1 MLERSAIVKKFELFS
16 VSTGGIGRWITAHTD
31 PAVLDRLSTIDTDPL
46 SAVQFNQLLVLGH
59 EAPAGDAFFRYYWLE
74 QPDKHPY
81 DVTKLEGF
89 SDDWLQHDA
98 IASLDHL
105 KWGLY
110 RLYVDG
116 LLYFGNVRTAY
127 RELRELTSEQLR
139 VFFEAQCLD
148 TNAIKRRGPPL
159 SLRKIAKDNRYLI
172 SEMACKSY
180 GDPTASTSLD
190 LREVLLA
197 AYQAHHAAGQT
208 APTIREL
215 LENRIPQ
222 EHKTRQ
228 QEFLFSADEVL
239 DETVSSLEELKAKF
253 DAVAEQFSEARNSAL
268 ENTHLYLSMLSDLDV
283 YMATSMRSRADF
295 RAMAD
300 SCERIFA
307 DSKLKNMNLR
317 YFDPTLSAAGGH
329 EDKGLIECLMVKC
342 AKILVYSAGEKESY
356 GKDAEAAM
364 ALSLGKPVI
373 FYCDQS
379 QRSRFYR
386 EVHPLSRLIEFETG
400 IVVGAIVTDNLEDVP
415 ELIRRIFENE
425 MEYYLEKS
433 ASGSLRLKEKLTD
446 SVVRLQT
453 SDRLLNATF
462 WNHYHR
468 TQKKSFKHGVNL
480 KYPPGNIYALS

>member
-1 MLERSAIVKKFELFS
+1 MPQRNAIVDKFELFS
-16 VSTGGIGRWITAHTD
+16 LSTGGIGRWITADTD
-31 PAVLDRLSTIDTDPL
+31 PSVFDRLSTIDTDPL

-74 QPDKHPY
+74 KPSQHPY
-81 DVTKLEGF
+81 DVRKIEGF
-89 SDDWLQHDA
+89 KDDWLHNNA
-98 IASLDHL
+98 ITSLDHL

-110 RLYVDG
+110 RLYMDG
-116 LLYFGNVRTAY
+116 LLYFGNVRSAY
-127 RELRELTSEQLR
+127 RELRELTSDQLR
-139 VFFEAQCLD
+139 AFFEAQCLN
-148 TNAIKRRGPPL
+148 TSAIKRRGPPL
-159 SLRKIAKDNRYLI
+159 SLRKIAKDDRYLI

-180 GDPTASTSLD
+180 GDPVAGTSLD
-190 LREVLLA
+190 LRDALLA
-197 AYQAHHAAGQT
+197 AYQVHRDAGQT
-208 APTIREL
+208 NPTVREL
-215 LENRIPQ
+215 IENRIPQ

-228 QEFLFSADEVL
+228 QEFIFSADEVL
-239 DETVSSLEELKAKF
+239 NERVSSLEELQDKF
-253 DAVAEQFSEARNSAL
+253 DVVARKFSQARDSAL
-268 ENTHLYLSMLSDLDV
+268 KNTHLYLSMLSDLDV

-300 SCERIFA
+300 TCERIFT
-307 DSKLKNMNLR
+307 DPMLKNMNLR

-379 QRSRFYR
+379 VRSRFYR

-400 IVVGAIVTDNLEDVP
+400 IAVGAIVTDNLEEVP

-433 ASGSLRLKEKLTD
+433 PSGSLRLKEKLTN

-453 SDRLLNATF
+453 SDRLLNETF
-462 WNHYHR
+462 WNHYHQH
-468 TQKKSFKHGVNL
+468 QKKTLKRSFDL
-480 KYPPGNIYALS
+480 KGSTKYI